1 MSTAAAANKWETPEF
16 YARVADEERI
26 SAEQERARGERE
38 AKHRAAQQAADK
50 ARDEEA
56 QANLAAMEARI
67 GEALEILKHGDPL
80 GYLRDTFSKI
90 HSGDVESI
98 ESIALAIA
106 CQSIVN
112 SQGIQPG
119 FGGDKGTGK
128 TSSVKAALHC
138 VNPSWILEGS
148 VSDKA
153 LFHFLSAPG
162 MIVFSDD
169 VDLNPDVTA
178 TIKRAMSNFQSSTK
192 HRTLD
197 RDRKKAVVTIAPRQ
211 LFLFTSVNGT
221 GDDQLKDRQ
230 FAISYQK
237 SDKANKE
244 FVEFVQDR
252 EESGQEELPLL
263 HEVLVS
269 RAIFD
274 EIKNK
279 LFRVIIPFAKNLHF
293 NDPDQ
298 RRNVIMVYDFI
309 KAFTVLRFMQRQQS
323 HTDGDPENVIT
334 LKSEIED
341 AQAAIKTY
349 KSMGPQIQ
357 ALKLSKDELALWDF
371 IYTEQG
377 GEVSFPDLVERY
389 AATEAGKRSATE
401 SRIRRL
407 LQGRPER
414 GEGGLVEKVAGLT
427 ITHEVREVS
436 NSKKRAVK
444 VIKCI
449 RGPGIEEY
457 AEFVTIDPSLVPC
470 PSPVQDIPKERE
482 RKNEPHLEKEDS
494 IDNNNNN
501 NSILSQEKGR
511 SIHKGDHGAQKGSK
525 VCFPENGTRN
535 KNEKNNLLKCS
546 DSRKEPVGSSPSIGK
561 SGDREGSRDKGAP
574 QKRYKDMSWQELQE
588 VLIAAGGKQENIKD
602 HGAWLRYWKA
612 AGGASGKKPPGHPAG
627 GDPGA

>member
-1 MSTAAAANKWETPEF
+1 MSTAATNKWETPEF

-26 SAEQERARGERE
+26 SAEQERARGEKE
-38 AKHRAAQQAADK
+38 AALQAADK

-279 LFRVIIPFAKNLHF
+279 L
-293 NDPDQ
+293 
-298 RRNVIMVYDFI
+298 
-309 KAFTVLRFMQRQQS
+309 
-323 HTDGDPENVIT
+323 
-334 LKSEIED
+334 
-341 AQAAIKTY
+341 
-349 KSMGPQIQ
+349 
-357 ALKLSKDELALWDF
+357 
-371 IYTEQG
+371 
-377 GEVSFPDLVERY
+377 
-389 AATEAGKRSATE
+389 
-401 SRIRRL
+401 
-407 LQGRPER
+407 
-414 GEGGLVEKVAGLT
+414 
-427 ITHEVREVS
+427 
-436 NSKKRAVK
+436 
-444 VIKCI
+444 
-449 RGPGIEEY
+449 
-457 AEFVTIDPSLVPC
+457 
-470 PSPVQDIPKERE
+470 
-482 RKNEPHLEKEDS
+482 
-494 IDNNNNN
+494 
-501 NSILSQEKGR
+501 
-511 SIHKGDHGAQKGSK
+511 
-525 VCFPENGTRN
+525 
-535 KNEKNNLLKCS
+535 
-546 DSRKEPVGSSPSIGK
+546 
-561 SGDREGSRDKGAP
+561 
-574 QKRYKDMSWQELQE
+574 
-588 VLIAAGGKQENIKD
+588 
-602 HGAWLRYWKA
+602 
-612 AGGASGKKPPGHPAG
+612 
-627 GDPGA
+627 